1 MCLIILV
8 FFVAGVAAG
17 LINIRKFKDIDK
29 KRAAF
34 IYAAYNL
41 KSMLKDKM
49 VNMYNPS
56 LDSCMIF
63 NWVKGN
69 KANKL
74 INLKE
79 LIA

>member
-1 MCLIILV
+1 
-8 FFVAGVAAG
+8 
-17 LINIRKFKDIDK
+17 
-29 KRAAF
+29 
-34 IYAAYNL
+34 
-41 KSMLKDKM
+41 M

>member
-1 MCLIILV
+1 MI
-8 FFVAGVAAG
+8 
-17 LINIRKFKDIDK
+17 
-29 KRAAF
+29 
-34 IYAAYNL
+34 
-41 KSMLKDKM
+41 
-49 VNMYNPS
+49 NMYNPS

-69 KANKL
+69 QANKL

>member
-1 MCLIILV
+1 M
-8 FFVAGVAAG
+8 
-17 LINIRKFKDIDK
+17 RKFMDIDK

-69 KANKL
+69 QANKL